1 MNDTSTGDLR
11 LGCLVDF
18 RPTCRTI
25 LAASSKQDEEEV
37 IINSVAI
44 LFTKK
49 GWGEENFIERKINS
63 AARWRK
69 AKSVSST

>member
-11 LGCLVDF
+11 LGCFVDS

-25 LAASSKQDEEEV
+25 LAVSSKEDEEEV

-44 LFTKK
+44 CFTKK
-49 GWGEENFIERKINS
+49 GWGEENFIGRKINS
-63 AARWRK
+63 AARRRK
-69 AKSVSST
+69 ARSVSST